1 MTDKEGRPAK
11 NGPVNQGRDRMRL
24 LLLAILLGFPVLE
37 IVLLARMA
45 ETHGWW
51 VLGWVVLSAMAGM
64 ALLKEARFALVAR
77 VGSALAAGQF
87 PIAAVVD
94 SARTVLAGLFLIFP
108 GIISDFI
115 ALALLL
121 LPRRVPEAV
130 HARAHT
136 GAHGNVVDGQFRRE
150 R

>member
-1 MTDKEGRPAK
+1 MTDKEGMPVRQGPAGK
-11 NGPVNQGRDRMRL
+11 GTIRMRL

-37 IVLLARMA
+37 IVLLARIA

-51 VLGWVVLSAMAGM
+51 VLAWVVLSAMAGV

-115 ALALLL
+115 ALTLLL

-130 HARAHT
+130 HARDHGRAH
-136 GAHGNVVDGQFRRE
+136 ANVVDGQFRRE